1 MTASFE
7 DPRVAQLG
15 DPRLEEYLTLSPS
28 ELETS
33 KQALLLCEP
42 WVESCLGPDRI
53 MHITRGYK
61 SYVPRVETTAKYMSI
76 IAKWRRDE
84 NIDSILHTQLAG
96 LEDFDRCWPGYIYGR
111 DKHGHTV
118 FAEKLS
124 DLRLERICSDFT
136 EQQLVQFRVQ
146 QLEYL
151 TEVKRRTT
159 RALGRTVYQHIHIL
173 DVAGL
178 EWSQFTS
185 EVRVLIPKVL
195 SVAETYYP
203 QALFTLYVTNAPFIF
218 RAIWSIIKMGL
229 HPLTQ
234 QKIQIHG
241 GNPKKQMIKEGIPI
255 ESIPEWLGG
264 KSDGNTYLHE
274 LKRLQDERKAEQQA
288 ERKAKQQAERKAEQ
302 QAEVKAAQ
310 RPEGAQAA
318 APASSTAR
326 MASTLDSSMLSL
338 WLDGPDAANVKP
350 AEALPSAG
358 SGGWGMRL
366 LHKPPT
372 AAAVTGAEVVKRP
385 SSVAQHASSGSMPE
399 TTAGDIANAPK
410 DPLQKTETESG
421 QSADC
426 HELQSASQDTDA
438 RAPTCNRDDREES
451 RTLSADARAAMLGV
465 AARNMLLRLHTLV
478 CAILV
483 QFVAALKCI
492 AMKKHTEQL

>member
-151 TEVKRRTT
+151 T
-159 RALGRTVYQHIHIL
+159 
-173 DVAGL
+173 
-178 EWSQFTS
+178 

-410 DPLQKTETESG
+410 DPLQKTVFDKRTILLGLDIMCNDPSHDVVRSGVGFLAISAVLLPWSAFFLFGGKQAVGEDLWRKLSITE
-421 QSADC
+421 
-426 HELQSASQDTDA
+426 
-438 RAPTCNRDDREES
+438 
-451 RTLSADARAAMLGV
+451 V
-465 AARNMLLRLHTLV
+465 ANPFEM
-478 CAILV
+478 
-483 QFVAALKCI
+483 
-492 AMKKHTEQL
+492 E